1 MLIMVGGVWREPT
14 EEEAASMAAAD
25 REAELAEQR
34 RPLTP
39 EEATGLLLRE
49 QVQRIHVDDQTAL
62 RMADYYPE
70 WAGLIG
76 KTVQREDGE
85 EFRFRH
91 RGKLYKLVPTVH
103 TFQVD
108 WEPGV
113 GTESLY
119 VRIDVEHTGE
129 RYDPIPYEGN
139 MELLEGLW
147 YLQDGVAYPCIR
159 DTGNPVPHALRD
171 LVGVYVG
178 NGVAWEPLL

>member
-1 MLIMVGGVWREPT
+1 MRIMIMVAGVWREAT
-14 EEEAASMAAAD
+14 EEEADSMAAAD
-25 REAELAEQR
+25 RKAELAEQR

-39 EEATGLLLRE
+39 KEVTALLLQE
-49 QVQRIHVDDQTAL
+49 QIPALSVDDQTAL

-70 WAGLIG
+70 WEDLIG

-91 RGKLYKLVPTVH
+91 KGQLYKLIPAAH
-103 TFQVD
+103 TFQAD

-139 MELLEGLW
+139 MALAAGL
-147 YLQDGVAYPCIR
+147 YYAQDGVVYLCTR
-159 DTGNPVPHALRD
+159 DTGSPVYHDLAALVE
-171 LVGVYVG
+171 LYVQPIDG
-178 NGVAWEPLL
+178 S

>member
-1 MLIMVGGVWREPT
+1 MT
-14 EEEAASMAAAD
+14 NEELAAMEAEFRKAAAF
-25 REAELAEQR
+25 EQH
-34 RPLTP
+34 RPLT
-39 EEATGLLLRE
+39 EQEVSRMLLTQQANSLL
-49 QVQRIHVDDQTAL
+49 VNDQTAL

-70 WAGLIG
+70 WEDLIG
-76 KTVQREDGE
+76 QTAERKDGE

-91 RGKLYKLVPTVH
+91 KGQLYKLVPTVH
-103 TFQVD
+103 TFAAN

-139 MELLEGLW
+139 MELKQGL
-147 YLQDGVAYPCIR
+147 YYVQDGVVYLCNR

-171 LVGVYVG
+171 LVGLYVQPIDG
-178 NGVAWEPLL
+178 S